1 MPSTCATRLRPHP
14 LHAAFALALACT
26 MRPLDAAP
34 VPASMPR
41 PLSVT
46 TVVANCNDSGTGSLR
61 EAVTNAVSGETIDVS
76 QLGCSRISLTTGS
89 LVTAAENL
97 NVVGPGID
105 GLTLDGAYNGGENL
119 FFHLGGGT
127 LDIESMTLANGQKY
141 RSDAA
146 ALGGCVYSNGS
157 VTLSN
162 AALVGCE
169 ARSAG
174 VDNVALGGAVYV
186 VQDLLMIDSVISGG
200 LATNP
205 DAKSRG
211 GGAYVRGSLIAK
223 YSTIADNAATNVNY
237 AHFSLGGGVFVY
249 RQALILN
256 STLSGNYAG
265 HMGAMFAGAGSAYPV
280 EIDNSTITDNRAVA
294 WAGVFANADTKLQNS
309 TIAFNHA
316 IATTYGGGAAGVGLH
331 VHGSTL
337 DMESSIISNNT
348 NRYGGS
354 ANELALD
361 TGTLLGTDNLVVSSN
376 VALPPGTL
384 SIDPMLGPLRNN
396 GGLTRTRVPMTGSP
410 VIDLGNNVQGTA
422 ADQRGSGYPRT
433 LGAAPDIGAVESPGD
448 DDIFWDG
455 FDGR

>member
-1 MPSTCATRLRPHP
+1 
-14 LHAAFALALACT
+14 
-26 MRPLDAAP
+26 MRPLDASSL
-34 VPASMPR
+34 PASQSR
-41 PLSVT
+41 PLAAA
-46 TVVANCNDSGTGSLR
+46 TVVANCNDSGAGSLR
-61 EAVTNAVSGETIDVS
+61 DAVTNAVNGETIDIS

-97 NVVGPGID
+97 TVIGPGTA
-105 GLTLDGAYNGGENL
+105 GLTIDGAYNGGENL

-127 LDIESMTLANGQKY
+127 LDIEGVTLANGVKY
-141 RSDAA
+141 RSDGA

-157 VTLSN
+157 VSLNN

-174 VDNVALGGAVYV
+174 VGNVALGGAVYAF
-186 VQDLLMIDSVISGG
+186 QNLTMIDSVISGG
-200 LATNP
+200 LAAS
-205 DAKSRG
+205 DGAKARG
-211 GGAYVRGSLIAK
+211 GGAYVKGSLVAK
-223 YSTIADNAATNVNY
+223 YSTIADNATTNMNY
-237 AHFSLGGGVFVY
+237 AHFSLGGGLFVY

-265 HMGAMFAGAGSAYPV
+265 HMGAMFAGAGSSYPV

-316 IATTYGGGAAGVGLH
+316 IAPTYGGPAGVGLH

-337 DMESSIISNNT
+337 DMESSIIANNT

-354 ANELALD
+354 TYELVLD
-361 TGTLLGTDNLVVSSN
+361 SGTLLGTDNLVVSSN

-384 SIDPMLGPLRNN
+384 SVDPMLGPLRNN
-396 GGLTRTRVPMTGSP
+396 GGLTRTRMPMTGSP
-410 VIDLGNNVQGTA
+410 VVDMGNNVQGTA
-422 ADQRGSGYPRT
+422 ADQRGSGYPRMI
-433 LGAAPDIGAVESPGD
+433 GATPDIGAVEFLSD

>member
-1 MPSTCATRLRPHP
+1 MPSTCVTRLRPHP
-14 LHAAFALALACT
+14 LHAAFALALACAV
-26 MRPLDAAP
+26 RPLDASSL
-34 VPASMPR
+34 PASQPR
-41 PLSVT
+41 PLT
-46 TVVANCNDSGTGSLR
+46 AATVVANCNDSGAGSLR

-89 LVTAAENL
+89 LVTAAETL
-97 NVVGPGID
+97 TVIGPGTG

-127 LDIESMTLANGQKY
+127 LDIEGVTLANGRKY

-146 ALGGCVYSNGS
+146 ALGGCIYSNGS
-157 VTLSN
+157 VMLGN

-169 ARSAG
+169 AHSEG
-174 VDNVALGGAVYV
+174 VGNAALGGAVYAFQNLV
-186 VQDLLMIDSVISGG
+186 MINSVISGG
-200 LATNP
+200 LATS
-205 DAKSRG
+205 DGAKALG
-211 GGAYVRGSLIAK
+211 GGAYVKGSLLAK
-223 YSTIADNAATNVNY
+223 YSTIADNAARSVNY

-249 RQALILN
+249 RQAVILN

-265 HMGAMFAGAGSAYPV
+265 HMGAMFAGAGSDYPV

-309 TIAFNHA
+309 TIAFNHS
-316 IATTYGGGAAGVGLH
+316 IAPTYGGPAGVGLH

-337 DMESSIISNNT
+337 DMESSIIANNT

-354 ANELALD
+354 TYELVLD
-361 TGTLLGTDNLVVSSN
+361 SGPLLGTNNLVVSSN

-384 SIDPMLGPLRNN
+384 SVDPMLGPLRNN
-396 GGLTRTRVPMTGSP
+396 GGLTRTRMPMTGSP
-410 VIDLGNNVQGTA
+410 VIDAGNNVQGTA
-422 ADQRGSGYPRT
+422 ADQRGSGFPRMI
-433 LGAAPDIGAVESPGD
+433 GAAPDIGAVEFLSD